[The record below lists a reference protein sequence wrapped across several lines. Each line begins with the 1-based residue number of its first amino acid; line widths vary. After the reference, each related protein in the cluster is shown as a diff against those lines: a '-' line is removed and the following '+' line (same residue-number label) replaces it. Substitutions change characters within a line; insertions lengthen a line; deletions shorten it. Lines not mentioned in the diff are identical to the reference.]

1 MSLLTLDE
9 LTENTVHKRGEKD
22 KEDVNLQVDKS
33 TPIAE
38 VRRSSKITKPSQ
50 SYSLALNYIL
60 LTDGGEPK
68 CFDEALKDE
77 NSSK

>member
-22 KEDVNLQVDKS
+22 KENVNLQADQS
-33 TPIAE
+33 TPITE
-38 VRRSSKITKPSQ
+38 VRRSSKITRPSQ
-50 SYSLALNYIL
+50 SYSPALNYIL